1 MAVIKELV
9 CELGR
14 KVRGVEEIAEGYSE
28 DEIERMHQIGLEE
41 IPTDNE
47 RMLCEMIQNVCGKI
61 TQKPDCVLVAHS
73 LPFIRRER
81 QDMELC
87 WQNIPIYY
95 FSGVPCAIMH
105 KAVEAAAFLVEKKRI
120 IRYWLLALTK
130 LILIRNVFFGT
141 IMGDGVVALLL
152 EKGEGPH
159 QILSSL
165 FLPES
170 WRRMEKI
177 PVRRI
182 SRLFAV

>member
-105 KAVEAAAFLVEKKRI
+105 KAVEAAAFLVEKETYHSILVIGADKAYSDQERI
-120 IRYWLLALTK
+120 FS
-130 LILIRNVFFGT
+130 V
-141 IMGDGVVALLL
+141 
-152 EKGEGPH
+152 
-159 QILSSL
+159 Q
-165 FLPES
+165 S
-170 WRRMEKI
+170 WEM
-177 PVRRI
+177 V
-182 SRLFAV
+182 